1 MKLRITYNKFLLV
14 LLIIILIIDIIFTVT
29 SPAYQEYNRLIKEVD
44 NAYINNCEKIKKEI
58 ITLVE
63 PVYNAHT
70 NFNHSLEKLKQ
81 FYSGTETFNT
91 SCTINDSKK
100 ITDSIIT
107 NRVSVT
113 DYKYG
118 SYNSVPHFTIGSD
131 LYYVGDNYLGE
142 TISYIDRWG
151 FATDKT
157 LYYKTESEKKEI
169 IKKKENK

>member
-1 MKLRITYNKFLLV
+1 MKLRITYNKFFLV

-29 SPAYQEYNRLIKEVD
+29 SPAYKEYNRLIQEVD
-44 NAYINNCEKIKKEI
+44 KAYLNNCEKIKKEI
-58 ITLVE
+58 IILVE

-70 NFNHSLEKLKQ
+70 NFNNSLEKLQQ
-81 FYSGTETFNT
+81 FYLGTETFNSST
-91 SCTINDSKK
+91 IINDSKK
-100 ITDSIIT
+100 ITDIIIT

-113 DYKYG
+113 DFKFG
-118 SYNSVPHFTIGSD
+118 SYNSVPHFTLGTD

-157 LYYKTESEKKEI
+157 LYYKTESEKKET